1 MLEVL
6 GTGLSGLVGSRIVQ
20 KISSKYNFTNLDLTT
35 KVDITNLNQI
45 EQKIS
50 CSKADI
56 LIHLAAFT
64 DVDKAWEERQNKDG
78 LCYKINVIGTQNI
91 AQACKKFNKHLI
103 HISTDFVFDG
113 EKTEPYTEEDKPNPI
128 EWYGQTKLWAE
139 EEVKNSGCQYVIL
152 RIAYPFKA
160 KSAPKNLEPRVKL
173 DLVRKL
179 IDKLKKGETLNM
191 YFDQIFTPTFI
202 DDIVQVI
209 DYCLVNKPL
218 GFYHCVGSSFISP
231 YNFAALVAQ
240 VFGFDKRLVGKA
252 TVRQVKQKQL
262 RPRQVYLAVANQ
274 KLVKEFGIKMS
285 TIEEALEN
293 IKQQL

>member
-20 KISSKYNFTNLDLTT
+20 LYSSKFNFTNLDLTAGI
-35 KVDITNLNQI
+35 DITNLNQI

-50 CSKADI
+50 CSKSDT

-64 DVDKAWEERQNKDG
+64 DVDRAWEEWNNKKG
-78 LCYKINVIGTQNI
+78 LCYKINVIGTKNI
-91 AQACKKFNKHLI
+91 AQACKKFNKYLI

-113 EKTEPYTEEDKPNPI
+113 EKTDPYTEEDKPNPI

-139 EEVKNSGCQYVIL
+139 GEVEKSGCRYVIL

-160 KSAPKNLEPRVKL
+160 KPAPPNLETRVKL

-179 IDKLKKGETLNM
+179 ADKLKRGETLNM

-202 DDIVQVI
+202 DDIAKVI
-209 DYCLVNKPL
+209 NYCLTNKPQGL
-218 GFYHCVGSSFISP
+218 YHCVGSSFISP

-240 VFGFDKRLVGKA
+240 VFGFDKKLIKKA
-252 TVRQVKQKQL
+252 TVKQVEQKQL
-262 RPRQVYLAVANQ
+262 RPRQVYLAISNQ

-285 TIEEALEN
+285 TVEEALES
-293 IKQQL
+293 IKHQL